1 MNGFHTHLS
10 QEQIILESKAEIC
23 SSIKYCK
30 RD

>member
-1 MNGFHTHLS
+1 MNRFHTHLS

-23 SSIKYCK
+23 SSIKRK